1 MGRLSKGLNLSNSAA
16 ASKFIKRLN
25 EQFKQL
31 APYNNDNNGIFDRI
45 RTTILNQFGGKI
57 VPVEKY
63 RPTGEKYIALPNTKQ
78 VQALASAIEKALT
91 QSGYK
96 SAAERRAKYKE
107 QAQKIKQETKDTR
120 RITDI
125 IKDLRERSKLF
136 DYINN
141 NADFAYND
149 SGEMFS
155 DISDLT
161 GGADFNSL
169 STKDLKK
176 LKRKIDKHKAEL
188 KKATSA
194 AIESK
199 TGYNIL
205 AEEWKK
211 PK

>member
-1 MGRLSKGLNLSNSAA
+1 MGRLSKGLNLSVSAD

-31 APYNNDNNGIFDRI
+31 AQYNNNNVIFDRI
-45 RTTILNQFGGKI
+45 CTKILNQFGGKI
-57 VPVEKY
+57 MPVAKY

-78 VQALASAIEKALT
+78 TQALASAIEKALT

-96 SAAERRAKYKE
+96 TAAERRAKYKE
-107 QAQKIKQETKDTR
+107 QAQKIKQETKDPR
-120 RITDI
+120 RVSEI
-125 IKDLRERSKLF
+125 INDLRERSKLF

-155 DISDLT
+155 DITDLT
-161 GGADFNSL
+161 GGGDFNNL

-176 LKRKIDKHKAEL
+176 LKRKIDKHKTEL
-188 KKATSA
+188 KQATSA
-194 AIESK
+194 TIEEK

-205 AEEWKK
+205 LEEWKK